1 MSLFYT
7 VTSNHFTSFPMLI
20 LVPFQIFNTKINS
33 LSYQSF
39 LGLVSSGV
47 IILTLSVKTLK
58 NQ

>member
-7 VTSNHFTSFPMLI
+7 VTSNHFISFPMLI